1 MAFPLTP
8 EQRDIVQ
15 DRGGELLVSAAAG
28 SGKTRVL
35 VERLLDRVTEEGLD
49 IDRFLVITYTKAAAA
64 ELRTRVAQELA
75 VRLAERPHDRHLQRQ
90 LTLVYKAQIS
100 TIHAFCSAVLRESGH
115 VLDLDPDFRLCDE
128 GEAQVLMT
136 RVLEQTLDRR
146 YEGMDPQGPFAR
158 LVDTLAAGRD
168 DSRLAQIVL
177 DIAGRVQSH
186 PDPARWLGE
195 EQSRWQLEPGT
206 DMEDTTWGSILLE
219 ELRRRCRWC
228 RKRICQ
234 ALELVGEDELL
245 KVNYAPALYESVAQL
260 NKLLDARGW
269 DKTTACL
276 PIPFPTLGRKK
287 KRSKELEAWEEME
300 VADRAERIKT
310 TRSRCKKQLEKLSA
324 LFQEN
329 SRELG
334 EELALARPVV
344 GALMELTADFLADYA
359 REKRRRGLVDFS
371 DLEHLTVKLL
381 LDDRGEPTQ
390 TARMWADRFEEVQ
403 VDEYQDTNQVQNA
416 IFFAISHQ
424 GRTLFQVGDV
434 KQSIY
439 RFRLADP
446 TIFLDKYHRFPDGAK
461 ARPGQPRRRVLSKNF
476 RSRPQVLLGCNDLFR
491 NVMSGDFG
499 ELDYTDDQAL
509 VPGANFPDPKGADYA
524 LELDVLDLS
533 YLGEQDREDRENK
546 DQAEARFAARRIR
559 QLLDKPLMVTEGD
572 GQRPLRPSDV
582 MILLRSPGVVLH
594 HYTRALG
601 EENIPWVADGNE
613 DFLSTT
619 EVNVAL
625 AILRLVDNPRQD
637 VPLLAALRSPVFG
650 FTADR
655 LAELR
660 SNDRGEDF
668 YSAVAAG
675 AARGEQDC
683 ADFLDR
689 LERLR
694 FGAGDRTCRQL
705 IWHIY
710 ETADLL
716 GIFGAMNEGRKR
728 QENLLSLYALA
739 GQMED
744 GGCRTLFQFLLRLD
758 RLRQTGGKLSAARPA
773 QEGEGVSIL
782 SIHRSKGLEKP
793 VVLVCGLS
801 RRLNRDDLKA
811 PVLFHPE
818 LGVGPKGL
826 EPERMVQYPTLAR
839 QAVALRL
846 DQEMMAEELRL
857 LYVAMTRAREKLILS
872 VALTAG
878 RKTLTE
884 LGEDLALPVSPM
896 TLSVQPS
903 VGHWVLLYAM
913 TRPEATLLR
922 ALAGPGHDEDF
933 PDPEI
938 GPRWEICW
946 VNDLGEARDDQ
957 NDQDGIVGKAEKA
970 VRADEG
976 LQPDLSWRYPHLA
989 LADVPS
995 KVTATQ
1001 RKGRPLDQE
1010 AAEEGMSTDLPQ
1022 PEPAVHRPRFAAEER
1037 GLTAAQRG
1045 TALHQAMQYLPLTGD
1060 HSPEGVRAELDRLTR
1075 EGFLTPMQRQVIRP
1089 AVLSA
1094 FFQSDLGRAMCAAR
1108 ECRREFKFSLL
1119 VPAREYEP
1127 QAEEGEEVLLQ
1138 GVIDAWFDDGDGITV
1153 IDFKSDRIQPGG
1165 EAQRGEE
1172 YRRQLC
1178 AYSRAL
1184 EEILGRPVR
1193 RRVLWFFA
1201 TGRAWDV

>member
-115 VLDLDPDFRLCDE
+115 LLDLDPDFRLCDE

-344 GALMELTADFLADYA
+344 QALMELTADFLADYA

-381 LDDRGEPTQ
+381 LDEQGQPTQ

-416 IFFAISHQ
+416 IFRAISHQ

-446 TIFLDKYHRFPDGAK
+446 TIFLEKYRAFPDGDQAG
-461 ARPGQPRRRVLSKNF
+461 PGQPRRRVLSRNF

-509 VPGANFPDPKGADYA
+509 VPGANFPDPEGADYA

-884 LGEDLALPVSPM
+884 LGEDLTLPVSPM

-946 VNDLGEARDDQ
+946 VNDLGETRDDQ

-976 LQPDLSWRYPHLA
+976 PQPDLSWRYPHLA

-1075 EGFLTPMQRQVIRP
+1075 EGFLTPLQRQAIRP

-1094 FFQSDLGRAMCAAR
+1094 FFQSDLGRDMCAAR

-1178 AYSRAL
+1178 SYSRAL

>member
-115 VLDLDPDFRLCDE
+115 LLDLDPDFRLCDE

-310 TRSRCKKQLEKLSA
+310 TRSRCKKQLEKLSG

-334 EELALARPVV
+334 EELTLARPVV
-344 GALMELTADFLADYA
+344 QALMELTADFLADYA
-359 REKRRRGLVDFS
+359 KEKRRRGLVDFS

-461 ARPGQPRRRVLSKNF
+461 ARPGQPRRQVLSKNF

-509 VPGANFPDPKGADYA
+509 VPGASFPDPEGADYA

-619 EVNVAL
+619 EGNVAL

-884 LGEDLALPVSPM
+884 LGEDLTLPVSPM

-957 NDQDGIVGKAEKA
+957 NDRDGIVGKAEKD

-976 LQPDLSWRYPHLA
+976 PQPDLSWRYPHLA

-1075 EGFLTPMQRQVIRP
+1075 EGFLTPMQRQAIRP

-1178 AYSRAL
+1178 SYSRAL

>member
-1 MAFPLTP
+1 M
-8 EQRDIVQ
+8 
-15 DRGGELLVSAAAG
+15 
-28 SGKTRVL
+28 
-35 VERLLDRVTEEGLD
+35 
-49 IDRFLVITYTKAAAA
+49 
-64 ELRTRVAQELA
+64 
-75 VRLAERPHDRHLQRQ
+75 
-90 LTLVYKAQIS
+90 
-100 TIHAFCSAVLRESGH
+100 
-115 VLDLDPDFRLCDE
+115 
-128 GEAQVLMT
+128 
-136 RVLEQTLDRR
+136 
-146 YEGMDPQGPFAR
+146 
-158 LVDTLAAGRD
+158 
-168 DSRLAQIVL
+168 
-177 DIAGRVQSH
+177 
-186 PDPARWLGE
+186 
-195 EQSRWQLEPGT
+195 
-206 DMEDTTWGSILLE
+206 
-219 ELRRRCRWC
+219 
-228 RKRICQ
+228 
-234 ALELVGEDELL
+234 GEDELL
-245 KVNYAPALYESVAQL
+245 KANCAPALYESAARL
-260 NKLLDARGW
+260 DKLLAAHGW
-269 DKTTACL
+269 DETTACL

-287 KRSKELEAWEEME
+287 KRAKELDAQAEMDA
-300 VADRAERIKT
+300 ADRAERIKSI
-310 TRSRCKKQLEKLSA
+310 RSRCKKQLEKLSA

-344 GALMELTADFLADYA
+344 QALMDLTTDFLADYA

-381 LDDRGEPTQ
+381 LDDQGQPTQ
-390 TARMWADRFEEVQ
+390 AARMWADRFEEVQ

-416 IFFAISHQ
+416 IFQAISHQ

-446 TIFLDKYHRFPDGAK
+446 TIFLDKYRRFPNGAS
-461 ARPGQPRRRVLSKNF
+461 ARPGQPRRRVLSRNF

-499 ELDYTDDQAL
+499 ELDYTEDQAL
-509 VPGANFPDPKGADYA
+509 VPGAAFPDPEGADYA
-524 LELDVLDLS
+524 LELDVLDLA
-533 YLGEQDREDRENK
+533 YLGEQSQEDRENK
-546 DQAEARFAARRIR
+546 DQAEARFAARRVR
-559 QLLDKPLMVTEGD
+559 ELLDKPMMVTEGD
-572 GQRPLRPSDV
+572 HQRPLRPSDV
-582 MILLRSPGVVLH
+582 MILLRSPGAVLH
-594 HYTRALG
+594 YYTRALG

-637 VPLLAALRSPVFG
+637 VPLLAALRSPVYG

-660 SNDRGEDF
+660 AADQGEDF
-668 YSAVAAG
+668 YSAVVAG

-683 ADFLDR
+683 ADFLDQ

-716 GIFGAMNEGRKR
+716 GVFGAMNEGRKR
-728 QENLLSLYALA
+728 QENLLSFYALA

-758 RLRQTGGKLSAARPA
+758 RLRQTGGKLTAARPA

-878 RKTLTE
+878 SKTLAD
-884 LGEDLALPVSPM
+884 LGEDLSLPVSPM

-913 TRPEATLLR
+913 TRPEASLLR
-922 ALAGPGHDEDF
+922 ALGGPGHDEDF
-933 PDPEI
+933 PDPDI
-938 GPRWEICW
+938 GPGWDIRW
-946 VNDLGEARDDQ
+946 VNDLSEDQADRD
-957 NDQDGIVGKAEKA
+957 GVIFRAEEKA
-970 VRADEG
+970 QADDGPE
-976 LQPDLSWRYPHLA
+976 PDLSWRYPHLA

-1001 RKGRPLDQE
+1001 RKGRLLDQE

-1075 EGFLTPMQRQVIRP
+1075 EGFLTPMQRQAIRP

-1127 QAEEGEEVLLQ
+1127 QAEAGEEVLLQ
-1138 GVIDAWFDDGDGITV
+1138 GVIDAWFDDGDGVTV

-1165 EAQRGEE
+1165 EALRGEE

-1178 AYSRAL
+1178 SYSRAL